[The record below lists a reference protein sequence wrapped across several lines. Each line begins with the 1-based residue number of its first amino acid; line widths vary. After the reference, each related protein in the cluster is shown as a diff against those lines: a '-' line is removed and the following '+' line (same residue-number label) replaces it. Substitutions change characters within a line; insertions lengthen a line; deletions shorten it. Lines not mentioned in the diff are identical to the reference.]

1 MENEIMRYIAIGY
14 IGVMVAA
21 LAQVLLKVG
30 AKRNSN
36 RHFIWLFLNGYTV
49 TGYFMIFCVTL
60 LSLYIFRYL
69 DLKYALIF
77 LPSTYIMVFIFS
89 YLLLR
94 EKITRIKLLQYSIVV
109 LGIVIFN
116 L

>member
-1 MENEIMRYIAIGY
+1 MENEVICYVAIGY
-14 IGVMVAA
+14 IGVCVAA

-30 AKRNSN
+30 VKRNSS
-36 RHFIWLFLNGYTV
+36 RHFIWLFINGYTL
-49 TGYFMIFCVTL
+49 TGYFMMFCVTL
-60 LSLYIFRYL
+60 LSLYIFQYL
-69 DLKYALIF
+69 DLKYTLIL

-94 EKITRIKLLQYSIVV
+94 EKIRRIKLLQYSIAVF
-109 LGIVIFN
+109 GIVIFN